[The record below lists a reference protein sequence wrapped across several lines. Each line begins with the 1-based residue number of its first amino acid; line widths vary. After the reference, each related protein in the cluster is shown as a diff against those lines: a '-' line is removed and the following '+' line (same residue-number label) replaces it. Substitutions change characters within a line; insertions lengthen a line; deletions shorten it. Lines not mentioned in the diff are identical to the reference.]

1 VLGVA
6 FPSISRFLRRMS
18 SRALSRSDDS
28 RESRAWTSGGL
39 SAIALSVGA
48 GGLNGREDV
57 EPEELNVRD
66 ASCFVIEVNGS

>member
-39 SAIALSVGA
+39 SAIALSVG
-48 GGLNGREDV
+48 GLNGREDV
-57 EPEELNVRD
+57 EPEELDVRD